1 MGEDHRK
8 SFLEQMPGIL
18 TGIAAVIASVGGIL
32 AYYHFTPSPSPSS
45 TASPSQQFVCGTQLP
60 GVTLF
65 GIWRWSGT
73 VQDATESGIWTFK
86 SDCTYKNI
94 VKSGIIANDEG
105 SFLVSSS
112 ASAIPSITITNK
124 LSGKTHIYLI
134 TNISENSFHA
144 SSLDYIVNLDFIR
157 AS

>member
-86 SDCTYKNI
+86 SDCTYTNI
-94 VKSGIIANDEG
+94 VNGIENEDKGTFTIANNPDEIRFFSKSGNEHTY
-105 SFLVSSS
+105 
-112 ASAIPSITITNK
+112 SISK
-124 LSGKTHIYLI
+124 VF
-134 TNISENSFHA
+134 ENSFHL
-144 SSLDYIVNLDFIR
+144 SDLKETVSLDLVR
-157 AS
+157 QS